1 MRNGMTPLFTFDEM
15 ERWFEHFQSKAE
27 DKMLVFLQAGGEKFI
42 EVARRSG
49 SYKDQTGNLRSSI
62 GYIIAKNGKVVAE
75 NFTESEKGTDKTTGK
90 YKGRRLAEEVSLSH
104 SGGYVLVG
112 VAGMEYA
119 ASVEAKGYEVV
130 SGANTQC
137 EKYLRD
143 TLKSVLER
151 FDYG

>member
-1 MRNGMTPLFTFDEM
+1 MTPLFDQKSL
-15 ERWFEHFQSKAE
+15 ERWFEQFQSKAE
-27 DKMLVFLQAGGEKFI
+27 YKTLVLLQAGGEKFI

-62 GYIIAKNGKVVAE
+62 GYIIAKDGEVVKE
-75 NFTESEKGTDKTTGK
+75 NFKESDKGTDKTTGK
-90 YKGRRLAEEVSLSH
+90 YKGRRLAEEVSMSH
-104 SGGYVLVG
+104 TGGYILVG

-119 ASVEAKGYEVV
+119 AAVEAKGYEVI

-143 TLKSVLER
+143 TLKSV
-151 FDYG
+151 FSKI

>member
-1 MRNGMTPLFTFDEM
+1 MKWNAGSTIFKVRQKIRCLFSCKLEVKSLSKWLVGVVHIKTRQVTFEALLD
-15 ERWFEHFQSKAE
+15 
-27 DKMLVFLQAGGEKFI
+27 
-42 EVARRSG
+42 
-49 SYKDQTGNLRSSI
+49 
-62 GYIIAKNGKVVAE
+62 IIAKNGEVVAE

-119 ASVEAKGYEVV
+119 AAVEAKGYEVV

-143 TLKSVLER
+143 TLKSVFR
-151 FDYG
+151 KI

>member
-1 MRNGMTPLFTFDEM
+1 MTPLFDQKSL
-15 ERWFEHFQSKAE
+15 ERWFEQFQSKAE
-27 DKMLVFLQAGGEKFI
+27 YKTLVLLQAGGEKFI

-62 GYIIAKNGKVVAE
+62 GYIIAKDGEVVKE
-75 NFTESEKGTDKTTGK
+75 NFKESDKGTDKTTGK

-104 SGGYVLVG
+104 TGGYILVG

-119 ASVEAKGYEVV
+119 AAVEAKGYEVI
-130 SGANTQC
+130 SGANTQR

-143 TLKSVLER
+143 TLKSV
-151 FDYG
+151 FSKI

>member
-75 NFTESEKGTDKTTGK
+75 NFTESEKELIRQPVSI
-90 YKGRRLAEEVSLSH
+90 KG
-104 SGGYVLVG
+104 VG
-112 VAGMEYA
+112 LQ
-119 ASVEAKGYEVV
+119 K
-130 SGANTQC
+130 
-137 EKYLRD
+137 KYLCLIPVV
-143 TLKSVLER
+143 TCWLVLQEWNTR
-151 FDYG
+151 HP

>member
-1 MRNGMTPLFTFDEM
+1 MK
-15 ERWFEHFQSKAE
+15 QSDPYGKSGTLE
-27 DKMLVFLQAGGEKFI
+27 EVQAK
-42 EVARRSG
+42 V
-49 SYKDQTGNLRSSI
+49 
-62 GYIIAKNGKVVAE
+62 KN
-75 NFTESEKGTDKTTGK
+75 GTDKTTGK

-119 ASVEAKGYEVV
+119 AAVEAKGYEVV

-143 TLKSVLER
+143 TLKSV
-151 FDYG
+151 FSKI

>member
-1 MRNGMTPLFTFDEM
+1 MRNGMTPLFDQKSL
-15 ERWFEHFQSKAE
+15 ERWFEQFQSKAE
-27 DKMLVFLQAGGEKFI
+27 YKTLVLLQAGGEKFI

-62 GYIIAKNGKVVAE
+62 GYIIAKDGEVVKE
-75 NFTESEKGTDKTTGK
+75 NFKESDKGTDKTTGK

-104 SGGYVLVG
+104 AGGYILVG

-119 ASVEAKGYEVV
+119 TAVEAKGYEVI

-143 TLKSVLER
+143 TLKSV
-151 FDYG
+151 FSKI

>member
-1 MRNGMTPLFTFDEM
+1 MRNGMTPLFDQKSL

-27 DKMLVFLQAGGEKFI
+27 DKALVLLQAGGEKFI

-62 GYIIAKNGKVVAE
+62 GYIIAKDGEVVKE
-75 NFTESEKGTDKTTGK
+75 NFKESDKGTDKTTGK

-104 SGGYVLVG
+104 TGGYILVG

-119 ASVEAKGYEVV
+119 AAVEAKGYEVI

-143 TLKSVLER
+143 TLKSV
-151 FDYG
+151 FSKI

>member
-1 MRNGMTPLFTFDEM
+1 MKNGMTPLFTTSQLD
-15 ERWFEHFQSKAE
+15 RWFEHFQSKAE

-62 GYIIAKNGKVVAE
+62 GYIIAKDGEVVKE
-75 NFTESEKGTDKTTGK
+75 NFVESDKGSDKTTGK
-90 YKGRRLAEEVSLSH
+90 HKGRRLAEEVSLSH
-104 SGGYVLVG
+104 AGGYILVG

-119 ASVEAKGYEVV
+119 AAVEAKGYEVI

-143 TLKSVLER
+143 TLKSV
-151 FDYG
+151 FSKI

>member
-1 MRNGMTPLFTFDEM
+1 MTPLFDQKSL
-15 ERWFEHFQSKAE
+15 ERWFEQFQSKAE
-27 DKMLVFLQAGGEKFI
+27 YKTLVLLQAGGEKFI

-62 GYIIAKNGKVVAE
+62 GYIIAKDGEVVKE
-75 NFTESEKGTDKTTGK
+75 NFKESDKGTDKTTGK

-104 SGGYVLVG
+104 TGGYILVG

-119 ASVEAKGYEVV
+119 TAVEAKGYEVI
-130 SGANTQC
+130 SGANAQC

-143 TLKSVLER
+143 TLKSV
-151 FDYG
+151 FSKI

>member
-1 MRNGMTPLFTFDEM
+1 MTPLFDQQSL
-15 ERWFEHFQSKAE
+15 ERWIEHFQRKAE

-42 EVARRSG
+42 KVARRSG

-62 GYIIAKNGKVVAE
+62 GYVIAKDGEVLTE
-75 NFTESEKGTDKTTGK
+75 NFTESDKGTDKTTGK

-104 SGGYVLVG
+104 TGGYVLVG

-119 ASVEAKGYEVV
+119 AAVEAKGYEVV

-143 TLKSVLER
+143 TLKSI
-151 FDYG
+151 FSKI

>member
-1 MRNGMTPLFTFDEM
+1 MRNGMTPLFDQKSL
-15 ERWFEHFQSKAE
+15 ERWFEQFQSKAE
-27 DKMLVFLQAGGEKFI
+27 YKTLVLLQAGGEKFI

-62 GYIIAKNGKVVAE
+62 GYIIAKDGEVVKE
-75 NFTESEKGTDKTTGK
+75 NFKESDKGTDKTTGK

-104 SGGYVLVG
+104 TGGYILVG

-119 ASVEAKGYEVV
+119 AAVEAKGYEVI
-130 SGANTQC
+130 SGANTQG

-143 TLKSVLER
+143 TLKSV
-151 FDYG
+151 FSKI

>member
-1 MRNGMTPLFTFDEM
+1 MRNGMTPLFDQQSL
-15 ERWFEHFQSKAE
+15 ERWLNHFQRKAE

-62 GYIIAKNGKVVAE
+62 GYIIAKDGEVVTE
-75 NFTESEKGTDKTTGK
+75 NFKESDKGTDKTTGK
-90 YKGRRLAEEVSLSH
+90 YKGRRLAVSLSH
-104 SGGYVLVG
+104 TGGYVLVG

-119 ASVEAKGYEVV
+119 AAVEAKGYEVV

-143 TLKSVLER
+143 TLKSI
-151 FDYG
+151 FSKI

>member
-1 MRNGMTPLFTFDEM
+1 MRNGMTPLFDQKSL
-15 ERWFEHFQSKAE
+15 ERWFEQFQSKAE
-27 DKMLVFLQAGGEKFI
+27 YKTLVLLQAGGEKFI

-62 GYIIAKNGKVVAE
+62 GYIIAKDGEVVKE
-75 NFTESEKGTDKTTGK
+75 NFKESDKGTDKTTGK

-143 TLKSVLER
+143 TLKSVFR
-151 FDYG
+151 KI